1 MRARR
6 AALVAAACAVLV
18 TFASGCVE
26 VTTTITRR
34 GFIHRSFRVLVDETH
49 AESVRI
55 EIAKRFDREWQVS
68 QAVENGQTVFVITSS
83 RSRSSVGDYPGMTL
97 DMQSTSA
104 EQSYT
109 YTEDLDLARF
119 LPVPSV
125 RKDFANTQ
133 IAFRVKMPG
142 KITSYSPTFRGT
154 QEGDDTV
161 LFTWKVSDLDR
172 DELRSVRVTSSAKR
186 LDHGFLIA
194 LEAIV
199 FGGAALSVLTSSRV
213 VRFFRRVFVDDDGVA
228 SDDIIGEL
236 G

>member
-6 AALVAAACAVLV
+6 AALIAAVCALLV
-18 TFASGCVE
+18 TLASGCVE

-34 GFIHRSFRVLVDETH
+34 GFIYRTFRVLVSETH

-55 EIAKRFDREWQVS
+55 EIAKRFDREWEIS
-68 QAVENGQTVFVITSS
+68 ETAENQQTAFTITSS
-83 RSRSSVGDYPGMTL
+83 RSRTSVDDYPGATL
-97 DMQSTSA
+97 DMQSTSS

-125 RKDFANTQ
+125 RKDFANTE
-133 IAFRVKMPG
+133 IGFRVKMPG
-142 KITSYSPTFRGT
+142 KVTSYSPTFRGT
-154 QEGDDTV
+154 QESDDTV

-172 DELRSVRVTSSAKR
+172 DEPRSVRVTSSARR
-186 LDHGFLIA
+186 LDRGFLIA
-194 LEAIV
+194 LEVIV
-199 FGGAALSVLTSSRV
+199 FGGAALSILTSSRV
-213 VRFFRRVFVDDDGVA
+213 VRFFRRVFLDDDGG
-228 SDDIIGEL
+228 SDEIIGEP

>member
-6 AALVAAACAVLV
+6 AALIAAVCALLV
-18 TFASGCVE
+18 TLASGCVE

-34 GFIHRSFRVLVDETH
+34 GFIYRTFRVLVSETH

-55 EIAKRFDREWQVS
+55 EIAKRFDREWEIS
-68 QAVENGQTVFVITSS
+68 ETAENQQTAFTITSS
-83 RSRSSVGDYPGMTL
+83 RSRTSVDDYPGATL
-97 DMQSTSA
+97 DMQSTSS

-125 RKDFANTQ
+125 RKDFANTE
-133 IAFRVKMPG
+133 IGFRVKMPG
-142 KITSYSPTFRGT
+142 KVTSYSPTFRGT
-154 QEGDDTV
+154 QESDDTV

-172 DELRSVRVTSSAKR
+172 DEPRSVRVTSSARR
-186 LDHGFLIA
+186 LDRGFLIA
-194 LEAIV
+194 LEVIV
-199 FGGAALSVLTSSRV
+199 FGGAALSILTSSRV
-213 VRFFRRVFVDDDGVA
+213 VRFFRRVFLDDDGG
-228 SDDIIGEL
+228 SDGIIGEP